1 MRKLTCI
8 LRGHRWTG
16 WLDLAVCHC
25 ERCGKELR
33 GKPARKA
40 LRMDFIDS
48 LMRERDEPR

>member
-1 MRKLTCI
+1 MKKIICLI
-8 LRGHRWTG
+8 KGHRWIG

-40 LRMDFIDS
+40 LGMELVDRI
-48 LMRERDEPR
+48 RDER

>member
-1 MRKLTCI
+1 MKTLIC
-8 LRGHRWTG
+8 LFLGHRWSG

-40 LRMDFIDS
+40 LGMEIVDQIRGN
-48 LMRERDEPR
+48 R